1 MVTSL
6 SKSWLPS
13 LVATVFTAAY
23 TLFALGRHATL
34 RTYGFDLGIFVQAVR
49 SYAEGRLPVSDIRDP
64 GLILLGDHFSPIIA
78 LIAPVFRLFPTAE
91 TLLVVQA
98 SLFGLSVFTVARVA
112 TRLLSPVAGVVIGTS
127 YGLSWGLQTALAF
140 DFHEIAFAVPLI
152 ALALDA
158 YLSGRYRRAVAWA
171 APLVL
176 VKEDLGLTV
185 AVLGLL
191 IAARRGHR
199 GLGLGT
205 AVSGLAA
212 ALLTVFVLIPQ
223 FSADG
228 AYRYLGPGGLT
239 PTMAGHRGE
248 LFDPRKLELL
258 GLLLAP
264 TLFLAL
270 RSPLVLLAL
279 PTLAWRLAG
288 TNEAY
293 WLPDFHYDA
302 VLMPILFLALVDAA
316 VRLRPAVPRWRSL
329 STAAAA
335 VLLTAALVL
344 AARFPLRELLTP
356 GFGAQTEET
365 AAAHR
370 LLALIPD
377 GVSVGTENNL
387 MPQLVART
395 RVCPIEPEHRPE
407 WTLAE
412 VSRQGELAADI
423 AVARSVRYDGKY
435 LLIQHRRD
443 QSELARTPQNPA

>member
-1 MVTSL
+1 M
-6 SKSWLPS
+6 
-13 LVATVFTAAY
+13 FTTAY
-23 TLFALGRHATL
+23 TLFALGRHAML
-34 RTYGFDLGIFVQAVR
+34 RTYGFDLGIFMQAVR

-64 GLILLGDHFSPIIA
+64 GLILFGDHFSPIIA
-78 LIAPVFRLFPTAE
+78 LVAPLFRLFPTAE

-98 SLFGLSVFTVARVA
+98 ALFGLSVFTVTRVA
-112 TRLLSPVAGVVIGTS
+112 ERLLSPVAGVVIGTS

-152 ALALDA
+152 ALALAA
-158 YLSGRYRRAVAWA
+158 YLSGRYRGAVAWA

-191 IAARRGHR
+191 IATRPGHR
-199 GLGLGT
+199 GLGLVT
-205 AVSGLAA
+205 AVAGLAA

-223 FSADG
+223 FSVDG
-228 AYRYLGPGGLT
+228 AYRYLGAGGLA
-239 PTMAGHRGE
+239 PTMEVHRGE
-248 LFDPRKLELL
+248 LFDPRKLELV

-279 PTLAWRLAG
+279 PTLAWRLVG
-288 TNEAY
+288 RNESY

-302 VLMPILFLALVDAA
+302 VLMPILFLALLDAV
-316 VRLRPAVPRWRSL
+316 VRLRPAVHRWPQRRWL
-329 STAAAA
+329 STAASA
-335 VLLTAALVL
+335 VLLATALVL
-344 AARFPLRELLTP
+344 ASRFPLRELLTP
-356 GFGAQTEET
+356 GFGAQTAET

-370 LLALIPD
+370 LLDLIPD
-377 GVSVGTENNL
+377 GVSVATENNL
-387 MPQLVART
+387 MPQLAGRT

-412 VSRQGELAADI
+412 VGRQDELAADI
-423 AVARSVRYDGKY
+423 ANARSVRYDGRFM
-435 LLIQHRRD
+435 LIQHR
-443 QSELARTPQNPA
+443 L

>member
-1 MVTSL
+1 M
-6 SKSWLPS
+6 
-13 LVATVFTAAY
+13 FTTAY

-78 LIAPVFRLFPTAE
+78 LVAPVFRLFPTAE

-98 SLFGLSVFTVARVA
+98 ALFGLSVFTVARVA

-191 IAARRGHR
+191 IATRPGHR
-199 GLGLGT
+199 GLGLVT
-205 AVSGLAA
+205 AAAGLAA
-212 ALLTVFVLIPQ
+212 AVLTVFVLIPQ
-223 FSADG
+223 FSVDG
-228 AYRYLGPGGLT
+228 AYRYLGTGGLA
-239 PTMAGHRGE
+239 PTMEVHRGE
-248 LFDPRKLELL
+248 VFDPRKLELL

-302 VLMPILFLALVDAA
+302 VLMPILFLALVDAV
-316 VRLRPAVPRWRSL
+316 VRLRPAVHRWRQRRSL
-329 STAAAA
+329 TTAAAA
-335 VLLTAALVL
+335 LLLTTALVL

-356 GFGAQTEET
+356 GFGTQTEET

-370 LLALIPD
+370 LLELIPD

-387 MPQLVART
+387 MPQLAGRT
-395 RVCPIEPEHRPE
+395 LVCPIEPDHRPE

-412 VSRQGELAADI
+412 VGRQGELAADI
-423 AVARSVRYDGKY
+423 ANARSVRYDGKFM
-435 LLIQHRRD
+435 LIQHRR
-443 QSELARTPQNPA
+443 